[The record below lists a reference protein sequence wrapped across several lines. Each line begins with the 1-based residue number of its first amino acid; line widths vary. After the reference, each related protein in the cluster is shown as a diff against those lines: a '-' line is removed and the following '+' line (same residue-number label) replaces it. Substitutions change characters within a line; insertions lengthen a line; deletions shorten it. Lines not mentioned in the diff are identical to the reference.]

1 VTFFPGDRG
10 GENVIDI
17 VSQLNATHREIG
29 THPVA
34 TGEGRSVHL
43 RRVYDYAVDDVW
55 DACTDRDRIARW
67 LAPVDGDL
75 RVGGNF
81 QLEGNAGGEILRCE
95 KPGLLHVT
103 WVLGEGMATEVE
115 VRLATDSGGGT
126 LFELV
131 HSAPAA
137 VVDEMARAYGP
148 GVTIGI
154 GGGWDLSLLGLDL
167 HLAGTPFDPAT
178 AENDP
183 EVKEFATRCCHAW
196 GAAVQAAW
204 GTSDEDTAAGVAFAV
219 QNFAPQG

>member
-1 VTFFPGDRG
+1 M
-10 GENVIDI
+10 IDI
-17 VSQLNATHREIG
+17 VSQVNSTHRQVGSRRI
-29 THPVA
+29 PA
-34 TGEGRSVHL
+34 GEGRTVLL
-43 RRVYDYAVDDVW
+43 RRRYGAPIEDVW
-55 DACTDRDRIARW
+55 DACTHPDRINRW
-67 LAPVDGDL
+67 FLPVTGDL
-75 RVGGNF
+75 HLGGTY
-81 QLEGNAGGEILRCE
+81 QLKGNAGGEILRCE

-103 WVLGEGMATEVE
+103 WALGEGMGTEVE
-115 VRLATDSGGGT
+115 VRLAADSGGGT

-204 GTSDEDTAAGVAFAV
+204 GTSDEDIAAGVAFAV
-219 QNFAPQG
+219 QTFAG